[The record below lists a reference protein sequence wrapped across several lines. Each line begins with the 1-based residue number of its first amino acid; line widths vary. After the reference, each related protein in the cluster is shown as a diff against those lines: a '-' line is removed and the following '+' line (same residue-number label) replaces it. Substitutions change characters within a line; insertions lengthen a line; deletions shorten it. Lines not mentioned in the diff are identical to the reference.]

1 MKSKKI
7 VAVLLAVGVV
17 TASGALVSAKGAF
30 AESVKQDVVYTKEDK
45 SSESKE
51 RTKLSEAED
60 EVIKEKSADAL
71 KKYFNISDE
80 TIKKCEYGSSIINN
94 KTIDEMQPQEE
105 KMFKDAYEKKEI
117 SEEEYNKSKKEVPEH
132 YKALKETVSKLNHG
146 FIQTSWMNDDQC
158 YLIFFN
164 ENTKEAEWVIGD
176 TPKPKG
182 SEVSLNLSEEQYKNI
197 AETFVKEH
205 KLGDLENPK
214 CINVKGNHV
223 YYQEENDSN
232 KKTHVVINPYTGKV
246 SSFAIK
252 SYANMFFDEM
262 VNDK

>member
-71 KKYFNISDE
+71 KKFFNISDE
-80 TIKKCEYGSSIINN
+80 SIKKCEYGSSIINN
-94 KTIDEMQPQEE
+94 KTIEEMQPQEE

-132 YKALKETVSKLNHG
+132 YKALKETVAKLNHG

-164 ENTKEAEWVIGD
+164 ENTKEAEWVLGD
-176 TPKPKG
+176 TPNPKE
-182 SEVSLNLSEEQYKNI
+182 SDTPLKLSEEQLKNI
-197 AETFVKEH
+197 AETFVKKH
-205 KLGDLENPK
+205 KLGDLDNPK
-214 CINVKGNHV
+214 FMTVIGKHV
-223 YYQEENDSN
+223 YYQEENDSS
-232 KKTHVVINPYTGKV
+232 KKVQVTINPYTGKV
-246 SSFAIK
+246 SSFATK
-252 SYANMFFDEM
+252 SYANMFYNEK